1 MGSRKHISRKD
12 ISASAFT
19 PKPKPNI
26 LQTRPF
32 SNGKHARSSE
42 LPTTKDILQT
52 RPFATPAQKSST
64 AEKQPPTP
72 ESQEKASAFGYN
84 GASIPSF
91 APSEAA
97 PIQAKL
103 TLGEPG
109 DKYEQEADT
118 VAAQVVDEINTPQSQ
133 QTAVGETVQREEM
146 EEEEIRQ
153 KPEIETIQR
162 EEMLEEGEETEI
174 SPKLESTT
182 LQREEMPQEEEET
195 EISPKLMVQAKSDE
209 GEIDPSLDV
218 ESSIQGAR
226 GGGEPLAQSIRE
238 PMEGAFGADFS
249 GVKVHTDGKSDEL
262 NQSIQARAFTTGQ
275 DIFFRSGTYD
285 PGSRG
290 GQELLAHELTHVVQQ
305 TSEIQTKEVPTQ
317 STAQPKC
324 SDCQREEAKALPS
337 LASELTHL
345 GQQSKDWIS
354 LRPATGIERQF
365 WLSVYSH
372 YLPKKLI
379 NNYMDDTGNSITLTQ
394 QEMIDCNP
402 VVDIGSSDAFL
413 KERDRLISTRGGTNS
428 NLKVSG
434 KGNANT
440 NGTLGQF
447 TINYSGKLTVQADGN
462 WNFNGVMDF
471 YDYWNFDPGV
481 TGRTISGEIRTR
493 IASHGLPGKP
503 FHIYSVQVPM
513 FQTTFDGKAQWA
525 GGTPSSVP
533 DNFRFILPGADADVG
548 SGEVGGGVGV
558 GKDAQRTG
566 RDSGSENLSP

>member
-162 EEMLEEGEETEI
+162 EDMLDENAEEKI
-174 SPKLESTT
+174 SPNLESAT
-182 LQREEMPQEEEET
+182 LQRDEMPQEEEE
-195 EISPKLMVQAKSDE
+195 ENKISPQLESDTLQREEEKERYGFGHDFQLQTNNEVLIAQETGNIFFDAGRGVWVVLSGLGTWVFSSLAEAYEKLRELRNSQS
-209 GEIDPSLDV
+209 
-218 ESSIQGAR
+218 
-226 GGGEPLAQSIRE
+226 EPLAAINIKNLLGNTKPLAQHLARLLRL
-238 PMEGAFGADFS
+238 PQVG
-249 GVKVHTDGKSDEL
+249 GVPPEEDP
-262 NQSIQARAFTTGQ
+262 
-275 DIFFRSGTYD
+275 D
-285 PGSRG
+285 PGNNNDK
-290 GQELLAHELTHVVQQ
+290 HWWK
-305 TSEIQTKEVPTQ
+305 EIKT
-317 STAQPKC
+317 
-324 SDCQREEAKALPS
+324 
-337 LASELTHL
+337 
-345 GQQSKDWIS
+345 
-354 LRPATGIERQF
+354 
-365 WLSVYSH
+365 
-372 YLPKKLI
+372 
-379 NNYMDDTGNSITLTQ
+379 
-394 QEMIDCNP
+394 
-402 VVDIGSSDAFL
+402 FL
-413 KERDRLISTRGGTNS
+413 KNIQQAIKNASRAQVMRDLRGEYTDEQILDIEKRL
-428 NLKVSG
+428 KEAAQ
-434 KGNANT
+434 K
-440 NGTLGQF
+440 
-447 TINYSGKLTVQADGN
+447 
-462 WNFNGVMDF
+462 M
-471 YDYWNFDPGV
+471 
-481 TGRTISGEIRTR
+481 GEDI
-493 IASHGLPGKP
+493 PP
-503 FHIYSVQVPM
+503 FPPV
-513 FQTTFDGKAQWA
+513 K
-525 GGTPSSVP
+525 
-533 DNFRFILPGADADVG
+533 
-548 SGEVGGGVGV
+548 
-558 GKDAQRTG
+558 
-566 RDSGSENLSP
+566 